1 MGIIVVVGYVVLPQL
16 YYTPSTLPSWALRGA
31 RDFIPESAK
40 RLAEGGICH
49 LGKCAIVVNQNQ
61 VGSWSTKDKLTSPVV
76 YDRGRKQYVGVF
88 IQSQLR
94 LWARKEEHLD
104 KIKKHK
110 FKLPIYHVF
119 SENKDDPVV
128 VFLNG
133 LVLHLSDAL
142 QKSKEEYKRAV
153 LKPDQVIEDCKLV
166 THAHNKYVIILT
178 RNSRKNLSLHIMPV
192 TDGSNGHLYK
202 RPLFSDEFPGN
213 LVHVVSAVSTKHP
226 VAITTLSSNHL
237 AMFGADPSEEGA
249 RLLIYNLQFNLV
261 QSHQQFKLFSNP
273 PKMWHVGQKLLVA
286 IGGNLAV
293 VPYQLETERLEA
305 LVGSHKIV
313 TQQAASDVEIVT
325 ELQEVTWTEDN
336 QIEDTQNDAPQIIQQ
351 ELRNLE
357 SSGRPQSSI
366 LEELLPKLIE
376 KGNSSS
382 NESSSQHL
390 SPSTTREEK
399 MDVDGYCTLAKV
411 NGEVNESVLFPSAVC
426 QLLNATLNI
435 PFSDVT
441 LLPYLRNVS
450 FSHTLIL
457 LRYLVDFQIDE
468 VDTEVVLDQEHI
480 LEWITLLL
488 DAHYQQ
494 YLLSKDPQILSLV
507 KKLRHFIDIQITNMA
522 TKLPKPKKMLNTVSS
537 AVDDALAGLVMIN
550 KGLVILENERVVMRR
565 DHASMIGKVK
575 LISGGGSGHE
585 PTPTGFVG
593 QGMLTAVVMGDIF
606 MAPPTSAILKTI
618 KEIGKDHH
626 EGVLL
631 IVHNYMGDRLN
642 FGIALERA
650 LSEGMKVKMLVVGED
665 CSMPD
670 VPKVEGRRGLT
681 GCILIHKMAG
691 AMAEEGRSLEDI
703 FQRCKSLAVSDMATI
718 NVGWNLTSTLARNAE
733 VPLLT
738 DEEAELGLGFNYE
751 PGIHTI
757 PLGTTAEVVQIML
770 AHMINSDS
778 MTHISLDT
786 NCGIALLINNVGG
799 SSKLEEQVFAMETL
813 RQLLMNGYKVKRSY
827 SGSFMTSLDMLG
839 FSITLLNL
847 SSPDILR
854 YLDAP
859 TSAPAWPRT
868 LCGACSAEDDSH
880 DNLPIYVQ
888 GRIPYAEMEMDR
900 RRKLLFGPHISE
912 KSGQSLL
919 QVLSFAVDALIA
931 CEKQLNVNDMDGGDG
946 DCGTTLRQGA
956 VSVKQALNAGHFNSW
971 RPYAVL
977 EIISSCC
984 ERSMG
989 GITGALYSI
998 FFAAA
1003 SKTVR
1008 ETDVTCVACQPFYAM
1023 REDAVVNA
1031 QSWLDALQAG
1041 TKAIMLYGQAEEG
1054 DRTMV
1059 DSLVAA
1065 ANALKATLDIDP
1077 DDHVEAARSAAMAA
1091 ESATQ
1096 TTIRSEARI
1105 GKARTFKGRSFLQP
1119 DPGAHACFHW
1129 FYTLI
1134 CTITITSSGHG
1145 KALGSSIG

>member
-1 MGIIVVVGYVVLPQL
+1 
-16 YYTPSTLPSWALRGA
+16 
-31 RDFIPESAK
+31 
-40 RLAEGGICH
+40 
-49 LGKCAIVVNQNQ
+49 
-61 VGSWSTKDKLTSPVV
+61 
-76 YDRGRKQYVGVF
+76 
-88 IQSQLR
+88 
-94 LWARKEEHLD
+94 
-104 KIKKHK
+104 
-110 FKLPIYHVF
+110 
-119 SENKDDPVV
+119 
-128 VFLNG
+128 
-133 LVLHLSDAL
+133 
-142 QKSKEEYKRAV
+142 
-153 LKPDQVIEDCKLV
+153 
-166 THAHNKYVIILT
+166 
-178 RNSRKNLSLHIMPV
+178 
-192 TDGSNGHLYK
+192 
-202 RPLFSDEFPGN
+202 
-213 LVHVVSAVSTKHP
+213 
-226 VAITTLSSNHL
+226 
-237 AMFGADPSEEGA
+237 
-249 RLLIYNLQFNLV
+249 
-261 QSHQQFKLFSNP
+261 
-273 PKMWHVGQKLLVA
+273 
-286 IGGNLAV
+286 
-293 VPYQLETERLEA
+293 
-305 LVGSHKIV
+305 
-313 TQQAASDVEIVT
+313 
-325 ELQEVTWTEDN
+325 
-336 QIEDTQNDAPQIIQQ
+336 
-351 ELRNLE
+351 
-357 SSGRPQSSI
+357 
-366 LEELLPKLIE
+366 
-376 KGNSSS
+376 
-382 NESSSQHL
+382 
-390 SPSTTREEK
+390 
-399 MDVDGYCTLAKV
+399 
-411 NGEVNESVLFPSAVC
+411 
-426 QLLNATLNI
+426 
-435 PFSDVT
+435 
-441 LLPYLRNVS
+441 
-450 FSHTLIL
+450 
-457 LRYLVDFQIDE
+457 
-468 VDTEVVLDQEHI
+468 
-480 LEWITLLL
+480 
-488 DAHYQQ
+488 
-494 YLLSKDPQILSLV
+494 
-507 KKLRHFIDIQITNMA
+507 MA
-522 TKLPKPKKMLNTVSS
+522 TTLPKPKKMLNTVSS
-537 AVDDALAGLVMIN
+537 AVDDALAGLVMLN
-550 KGLVILENERVVMRR
+550 KELAILENERVIMRR

-770 AHMINSDS
+770 AHMINSS
-778 MTHISLDT
+778 SQTHISLDT

-847 SSPDILR
+847 TSPDILR

-868 LCGACSAEDDSH
+868 LCGGCSAEDDSQ
-880 DNLPIYVQ
+880 DNLSIYVQ
-888 GRIPYAEMEMDR
+888 GRIPHAEMEMAR
-900 RRKLLFGPHISE
+900 RGKLLFGPHISE
-912 KSGQSLL
+912 KSGHSLL
-919 QVLSFAVDALIA
+919 QVLSFAADALIA

-946 DCGTTLRQGA
+946 DCGTTLRKGA
-956 VSVKQALNAGHFNSW
+956 VAVKEAINAGHFNSW

-977 EIISSCC
+977 EIISFCC

-989 GITGALYSI
+989 GLTGALYSI

-1003 SKTVR
+1003 SK
-1008 ETDVTCVACQPFYAM
+1008 PFHAM

-1041 TKAIMLYGQAEEG
+1041 TKAVMLYGQAEEG

-1065 ANALKATLDIDP
+1065 ATALKAALEADP

-1105 GKARTFKGRSFLQP
+1105 GKARMYKGRSFLQP
-1119 DPGAHACFHW
+1119 DPGAHA
-1129 FYTLI
+1129 I
-1134 CTITITSSGHG
+1134 
-1145 KALGSSIG
+1145 SIWMRAVYEGVRLLF